1 MPTAGVG
8 AGPGLACGACN
19 AHHGE
24 RRPKLVLGFLD
35 VDVSVG
41 FRMPRQTHSY
51 VIDDYIEYVKTI
63 LGVQTR
69 LRCKFRPLYYI

>member
-19 AHHGE
+19 GAVKEG
-24 RRPKLVLGFLD
+24 LVLGFLD

-51 VIDDYIEYVKTI
+51 VIDDYIEHVKTI

-69 LRCKFRPLYYI
+69 LQCKFRPLNYYL